1 MCNIAA
7 GTYQYKNK
15 IRVAGLIRP
24 KMPSCLS
31 KPLTAQPA
39 IQPLTFLFWPIWQR
53 KTKWKQYS
61 IAGWTLSSKTLV
73 YISQDTY
80 SRKCRS
86 QRVHAVV
93 VLDLPR
99 AGVRWLAKWEVREW
113 SMSRQCGTGHWPAGY
128 PTITEKASTRTFSW
142 LKVPTSVFTFKNLLT
157 HYAKWTLFHCE

>member
-1 MCNIAA
+1 M
-7 GTYQYKNK
+7 
-15 IRVAGLIRP
+15 AGLIRP
-24 KMPSCLS
+24 KMPFCLS
-31 KPLTAQPA
+31 IPLTAQPA

-113 SMSRQCGTGHWPAGY
+113 SLSRQWGTGHWPAGY
-128 PTITEKASTRTFSW
+128 PTITKKAPMSRHENGLPAQDARLLLTVLGLMSMH
-142 LKVPTSVFTFKNLLT
+142 SVFAELRGEGQAWQGMIIF
-157 HYAKWTLFHCE
+157 YIW